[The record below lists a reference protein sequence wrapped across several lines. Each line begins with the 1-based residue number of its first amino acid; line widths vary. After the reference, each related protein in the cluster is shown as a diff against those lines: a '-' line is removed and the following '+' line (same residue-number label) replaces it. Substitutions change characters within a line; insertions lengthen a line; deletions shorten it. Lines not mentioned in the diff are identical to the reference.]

1 MLSGALRYS
10 HLQRDASRDG
20 EDTMTATATQPES
33 AAASKPE
40 AASVPAA
47 RNSVITWFEIL
58 AADFERAVSFYEATF
73 NIQLRRDAA
82 WPNMAFF
89 PHQSPVVGGA
99 IVPAKDAGP
108 ADGGVTIYLNCD
120 GKLDDVL
127 ERVPNSGGAILEA
140 KNHIPNVGWVA
151 QIRDSEGNRVGLHA
165 VV

>member
-1 MLSGALRYS
+1 MSTSATV
-10 HLQRDASRDG
+10 
-20 EDTMTATATQPES
+20 EPEVTAA
-33 AAASKPE
+33 
-40 AASVPAA
+40 PAA

-73 NIQLRRDAA
+73 GIRLRRDEAY
-82 WPNMAFF
+82 PNMAFF
-89 PHQSPVVGGA
+89 PYQPPAVGGA

-120 GKLDDVL
+120 NKLDAVL
-127 ERVPNSGGAILEA
+127 GRAVTSGGAVLEE

>member
-1 MLSGALRYS
+1 
-10 HLQRDASRDG
+10 
-20 EDTMTATATQPES
+20 MTATATQPET

-47 RNSVITWFEIL
+47 RNAVITWFEIL
-58 AADFERAVSFYEATF
+58 AADFERAVRFYEATF
-73 NIQLRRDAA
+73 GVELRRDPA

-89 PHQSPVVGGA
+89 PFQPPTVGGA

-165 VV
+165 IM